1 MARKYD
7 LISEMYRRTAHAV
20 VSDVQNWQ
28 AFLRCACRNYRL
40 RCDEQLLIYA
50 QRPDATAVLEIERWN
65 DKFGRWVNRGAKGI
79 AVFED
84 ADRSRQRLIHYF
96 DISDT
101 HESRYSRPV
110 PIWDMKPEYTDDVIE
125 SLENT
130 FGELENKDS
139 LADAVMSAA
148 KNAVEDNI
156 PDYLSDLMYAADDS
170 FLYGLSED
178 MITSM
183 YRKAVTNS
191 VAYMMMT
198 RLGIDTEPY
207 FESEDFSVIT
217 NFNTPEA
224 FNALGIATSDIAEMG
239 LGEISRTILALDRKN
254 RIIADRGKPDY
265 NKAEKTSERSFENE
279 RADIH
284 NAGRLQSSR
293 PDNAQPAGSDFG
305 QVRSDE
311 TEVSQGTPQNP
322 VLQSSDELHPDGA
335 FGGSRTDSDEN
346 GRNPDEADGSAGGLD
361 REPESGRYDE
371 VGTGNE
377 QLEEQ
382 STGDRESGSNLRL
395 DYYDRR
401 HEDTSLPFFSGDDI
415 IREILGTTPH
425 LKASKEEIRAFYESN
440 PDNAARTEYIKG
452 IFNNDYTELI
462 LSDGRR
468 VGYKTYQNVLQLWE
482 GNYADRIAQGFYDWG
497 VIAQHFEAMRLL
509 GELQDTRKPLPSM
522 DGQLNFL
529 DMQAEEKT
537 SAFSFSQEII
547 DAVLTRGSGVSE
559 GKFRIYEQFE
569 KSLSAK
575 ENADFLKNEYGWGS
589 AYPVI
594 VGTGIDEQHDGTGM
608 LISKGIGNNK
618 PHIRLTWI
626 QVEKRIAELIRLDRY
641 LNPKE
646 KEIYPQWLEKQEERR
661 AELAE
666 EQRNREI
673 LSSAPSENNTA
684 VSKSFEYNGY
694 HFEPTGI
701 LSAGRTLKEIS
712 NETISNNTLGM
723 SAYEGATHPY
733 SYEEFYNAANSS
745 SADIFKCVE
754 NGRLYIPGENEL
766 FEYTGNFNPILSI
779 EQSETPENSA
789 YAYHL
794 GDTVYMG
801 ADEYEIL
808 SFNDERVVLHD
819 VQFPLFQKEMD
830 RAEFDRKVR
839 ENPMNDHLKVKE
851 LPSEEKTDESP
862 AFDIGMGYLGNGL
875 TVWNRAVE
883 ENGDYQTIAH
893 ISSEGEIR
901 YYVDGLPEDVV
912 ARIEQAAAREQQKAL
927 FSAAYKV
934 GDRVYLDGKPFE
946 ITRVDDWNVEL
957 MDRSVQNP
965 QPRLEQKDSFM
976 RLVQQ
981 NESNSRFTA
990 FYNEY
995 SEVKSANPD
1004 SLVLYQMGDFFEA
1017 YGADAQTVSEALELN
1032 LASRSIG
1039 GNQRTQMCGFPAN
1052 RLETYV
1058 NMLLDRGFDVAVCSL
1073 ENGDRSTRNI
1083 VSTNKEDPVQ
1093 SKPVGRIDYLHT
1105 DGTVRESV
1113 EYTSPYQF
1121 ASDIREET
1129 YYGVPFKVVFYKD
1142 KEGNTISREFAEHL
1156 DPPQGIEI
1164 IDSPYLANDRAD
1176 EMLRQA
1182 EQIAAEN
1189 TLPPDERFF
1198 VIETDDGYAIWDD
1211 LTEAIYIDDEGV
1223 SEEFKSEW
1231 QANDYLEQVKKSV
1244 SEKEAAEWLYVER
1257 AKQNTSA
1264 EQSEQK
1270 EAEPFT
1276 PAFSQPKRSRVQTFD
1291 LHPEIPL
1298 SERHTFDLASH
1309 EVPEAGKKERF
1320 RRNMAAINVL
1330 KECEF
1335 DNRFATPEEQEV
1347 LSQYVGWGGIPEA
1360 FDENNPSWADE
1371 FIELYTALS
1380 PDEYESARAS
1390 TLTAFY
1396 TPPVVISSIYKA
1408 MEQMGFKEGN
1418 ILEPSC
1424 GIGNFIGMLPHSM
1437 QDSKIYG
1444 VEIDKISAGIAQQL
1458 YQKTSIAAQPFEEAN
1473 IPDSF
1478 FDAVI
1483 GNVPFGDIRVNDR
1496 RYNKHNFLIHD
1507 YFFAKSLDKL
1517 RPGGVMAL
1525 ITSKGTMDKENPA
1538 VRKYIAQRADLLGAI
1553 RLPNNTFKGNAGTE
1567 VVSDILILQKR
1578 DRLID
1583 LEPEWVHL
1591 NTDENGVKM
1600 NAYFVDHPEMVLG
1613 EWKTVSGRFGEE
1625 DTVVPYENAD
1635 LAELLDEAIS
1645 NIHAEITDYE
1655 VDEELTEEDNSIP
1668 ADPEVRNFSYTVAD
1682 DKIYY
1687 RENSRMTPVECSAT
1701 AENRIKGMIAI
1712 RDSVRSLI
1720 EMQTADYPDYEVEKE
1735 QQKLN
1740 ALYDNFSKKYG
1751 LINSRANVSAFSQDS
1766 SFALLSALEVLD
1778 ENGELERKAD
1788 MFTKRTIKPHTPV
1801 TSVDTASEALAVSM
1815 GEKAYVDMEYMCSLT
1830 GKTEQEIYEELK
1842 GVIFLNP
1849 MYGYGNSTERKYLM
1863 ADEYLSGNV
1872 REKLSWAK
1880 KSAEVYPEDYN
1891 INVEAL
1897 EKVQPKDLT
1906 ASEIFV
1912 QLGTTW
1918 LPEEVAQQFMYEFL
1932 DTPVYAR
1939 WNIKVHYSK
1948 LTGEW
1953 NVEGKSYDR
1962 GNLKAY
1968 NTYGTK
1974 RVNAYKIIEDT
1985 LNMKDVRVFDYME
1998 DDEGKKRA
2006 ILNKKETAI
2015 AQSKQELIK
2024 QGFQDWVWRDPARRE
2039 KLVRLYNDK
2048 FNSIRPREYDGSH
2061 ITFSGMNPEI
2071 TLREHQKNAVAHI
2084 LYGGNTLLAHAVGA
2098 GKTFEMTAAAME
2110 SKRLG
2115 LCNKSL
2121 FVVPNHLTE
2130 QWAAE
2135 FLQLYPAANILV
2147 ATKKD
2152 FEMKNRKRF
2161 CGRIA
2166 TGDYD
2171 AVIIGHS
2178 QFEKIPISIERQRA
2192 VLQQQLD
2199 DIIEGIAEAKRNRGD
2214 RFSVKQLE
2222 KTKKSLQTKLEKLN
2236 DQSRKDDVVTFE
2248 ELGIDRLF
2256 IDESHYYKNLYL
2268 YTKMRNVGGIAQ
2280 TEAQKS
2286 SDLFMKCR
2294 YLDEIT
2300 GGRGVVFATGTP
2312 ISNSMVELYTIQ
2324 RYLQYRT
2331 LQEHDLQHFDAWASM
2346 FGETVTAVELTPEGT
2361 GYRAKTRF
2369 AKFNN
2374 LPELMAMFKQ
2384 VADIKTAD
2392 MLDLPVPEVEYHN
2405 IAVKPSQV
2413 QKEMVASLGERAE
2426 KIRGGNVDSSVDNM
2440 LKVTNDGRKLA
2451 LDQRMMN
2458 PMLPDEEGSKVNA
2471 CVNEVFRI
2479 WEENSD
2485 KRLTQL
2491 LFCDLSTPKG
2501 AGEFSVYTDIR
2512 QKLIERGIPESEIK
2526 FIHEADT
2533 ETKKQELFKKVR
2545 RGEVRILMGSTQKMG
2560 AGTNVQNK
2568 IIASHDLDCPWRPA
2582 DLEQRAGRTV
2592 RQGNE
2597 NPKVGLYR
2605 YVTEGTF
2612 DAYCWQLVEGKQK
2625 FASQIMT
2632 SKSPVRSCEDVDA
2645 TALSY
2650 AEIKMLAADNP
2661 HIKEKMDLD
2670 IQVQKLRLLK
2680 SNYLSEKYELED
2692 KIIKYYPTTIAR
2704 IKETIAGLEKDRSLA
2719 KEHPKPLDDTFV
2731 GIEVKGVSYSE
2742 KAEGGQKI
2750 IDACKEMTSPD
2761 PVPLG
2766 KYRGFDLEL
2775 SFDTFEKAY
2784 QVKIKGSLSR
2794 SVSLGTD
2801 AVGNITRID
2810 NAIEKIPE
2818 RLEAKSRELSTLE
2831 QQFATAKAEVE
2842 KPFDKE
2848 EELTEKTNR
2857 LNVLNGL
2864 LNVDKRENELVD
2876 GAPDEGDSVPV
2887 SKERAYER

>member
-7 LISEMYRRTAHAV
+7 LISELYRRTANAV
-20 VSDVQNWQ
+20 AADPQNWQ

-40 RCDEQLLIYA
+40 RFDEQLLIYA

-110 PIWDMKPEYTDDVIE
+110 PIWQMKPEYTSEVIE

-130 FGELENKDS
+130 FGELENKED
-139 LADAVMSAA
+139 LQNAVLSAA
-148 KNAVEDNI
+148 KNAAEDNLSDYMQDFMQI
-156 PDYLSDLMYAADDS
+156 GGDSDLAYLSAGEANE
-170 FLYGLSED
+170 LYEEL
-178 MITSM
+178 
-183 YRKAVTNS
+183 VTHS
-191 VAYMMMT
+191 IAYMMLS
-198 RLGIDTEPY
+198 RLGADTAELYPPD
-207 FESEDFSVIT
+207 SFSGVSY
-217 NFNTPEA
+217 FNTPETL
-224 FNALGIATSDIAEMG
+224 NALGIAASDIAEMA
-239 LGEISRTILALDRKN
+239 LGEISRTILALDKQN
-254 RIIADRGKPDY
+254 RIIADKAKADY
-265 NKAEKTSERSFENE
+265 NKADEKTERSFDDE
-279 RADIH
+279 RIDIQG
-284 NAGRLQSSR
+284 AGRLQSAES
-293 PDNAQPAGSDFG
+293 DNARTAGDDFG
-305 QVRSDE
+305 QIRSDE
-311 TEVSQGTPQNP
+311 EEISQGTSQNP
-322 VLQSSDELHPDGA
+322 VLQSSDELHSDGA
-335 FGGSRTDSDEN
+335 FEGNRADSTEY
-346 GRNPDEADGSAGGLD
+346 GRNPDETDGSAGGLD
-361 REPESGRYDE
+361 RESESVGYDE

-377 QLEEQ
+377 QSQKQ
-382 STGDRESGSNLRL
+382 STGDREGGGNLRL
-395 DYYDRR
+395 DYYDRE
-401 HEDTSLPFFSGDDI
+401 HEDKSLPFFGGDDT

-425 LKASKEEIRAFYESN
+425 LKASKDEIRAFYESN
-440 PDNAARTEYIKG
+440 HDNADRTEYIKS
-452 IFNNDYTELI
+452 IFNNDYTEVI
-462 LSDGRR
+462 LSDDRR

-482 GNYADRIAQGFYDWG
+482 GSYLSRTKQSFYDWG

-509 GELQDTRKPLPSM
+509 GELQDTMKPLPSM

-529 DMQAEEKT
+529 DMQAEEKP

-547 DAVLTRGSGVSE
+547 DTVLTRGSGVSE

-575 ENADFLKNEYGWGS
+575 ENADFLKEEYGWGGS
-589 AYPVI
+589 YPVI
-594 VGTGIDEQHDGTGM
+594 VGAGIDEQHDGKGI
-608 LISKGIGNNK
+608 LISKGIGDDK
-618 PHIRLTWI
+618 PHIRLTWT

-666 EQRNREI
+666 ERRNREI
-673 LSSAPSENNTA
+673 LSSAPPEKETEQAAESEPQDETQ
-684 VSKSFEYNGY
+684 YN
-694 HFEPTGI
+694 
-701 LSAGRTLKEIS
+701 
-712 NETISNNTLGM
+712 
-723 SAYEGATHPY
+723 
-733 SYEEFYNAANSS
+733 
-745 SADIFKCVE
+745 
-754 NGRLYIPGENEL
+754 
-766 FEYTGNFNPILSI
+766 
-779 EQSETPENSA
+779 
-789 YAYHL
+789 YHL
-794 GDTVYMG
+794 GDTVYIG

-808 SFNDERVVLHD
+808 SFNDERVMLFD
-819 VQFPLFQKEMD
+819 TQFPLFNKEMD
-830 RAEFDRKVR
+830 RDEFDRKVR
-839 ENPMNDHLKVKE
+839 ENPTNDHLKVKE
-851 LPSEEKTDESP
+851 LPPEEKTDKAP

-883 ENGDYQTIAH
+883 ENGDYQNIAH
-893 ISSEGEIR
+893 ISSEGEIH
-901 YYVDGLPEDVV
+901 YYVDGLPDDVV
-912 ARIEQAAAREQQKAL
+912 ARIEQAAAQEQQKAL
-927 FSAAYKV
+927 FTATYKI
-934 GDRVYLDGKPFE
+934 GDKVNLDRKPFE

-965 QPRLEQKDSFM
+965 QPRLERKDSFM

-995 SEVKSANPD
+995 SEIKSDNPD

-1017 YGADAQTVSEALELN
+1017 YGEDAQTVSDALELN
-1032 LASRSIG
+1032 LTSRPIG
-1039 GNQRTQMCGFPAN
+1039 NNQRTGMCGFPAN

-1073 ENGDRSTRNI
+1073 ENGGRSTRNI

-1093 SKPVGRIDYLHT
+1093 SQPVGRIDYLHT

-1121 ASDIREET
+1121 EKDIKEET
-1129 YYGVPFKVVFYKD
+1129 FYGVPFTVIFYKD
-1142 KEGNTISREFAEHL
+1142 KDGNTVPQNFIGSL
-1156 DPPQGIEI
+1156 DPPPQSVEI

-1182 EQIAAEN
+1182 EKIAEEN
-1189 TLPPDERFF
+1189 ALPPDERFF
-1198 VIETDDGYAIWDD
+1198 VIETDEGYAIWDD
-1211 LTEAIYIDDEGV
+1211 LTEAIYIDNEGV

-1244 SEKEAAEWLYVER
+1244 SELDTAKALIDEYCRDEFEREEGADYTDLSNVELAYTTTEDDKHEIQARVNLVDYRLETLADGNVIRSEQFSSLEDMIERSLQSLSFNDLVYLSDEELEMAEQNS
-1257 AKQNTSA
+1257 AKQPTPEKN
-1264 EQSEQK
+1264 
-1270 EAEPFT
+1270 EPLT
-1276 PAFSQPKRSRVQTFD
+1276 PAFSQQKRSRIQTFN
-1291 LHPEIPL
+1291 LHPDIPM

-1320 RRNMAAINVL
+1320 RRNMEAIRVL

-1335 DNRFATPEEQEV
+1335 DNRFATPEEQEI

-1360 FDENNPSWADE
+1360 FDENNSSWANE

-1396 TPPVVISSIYKA
+1396 TPPVVISAIYKA
-1408 MEQMGFKEGN
+1408 MEQMGFREGN

-1424 GIGNFIGMLPHSM
+1424 GIGNFIGMLPQSM

-1517 RPGGVMAL
+1517 RPGGVMAF

-1668 ADPEVRNFSYTVAD
+1668 ADPEVRNFSYTVVD

-1740 ALYDNFSKKYG
+1740 ALYDTFSKKYG

-1766 SFALLSALEVLD
+1766 SFALLSALEILD

-1788 MFTKRTIKPHTPV
+1788 MFTKRTIKPHTPF

-1815 GEKAYVDMEYMCSLT
+1815 GEKACVDMEYMCSLT

-1872 REKLSWAK
+1872 REKLAWAK

-1918 LPEEVAQQFMYEFL
+1918 LPEEIAQQFMYEFL

-1962 GNLKAY
+1962 SNLKAY

-1974 RVNAYKIIEDT
+1974 RVNAYKIIEET
-1985 LNMKDVRVFDYME
+1985 LNMKDVRVFDYIE
-1998 DDEGKKRA
+1998 DAEGKKKA
-2006 ILNKKETAI
+2006 VLNKKETAI

-2039 KLVRLYNDK
+2039 KLVRLYNEK

-2061 ITFSGMNPEI
+2061 IIFSGMNPEI
-2071 TLREHQKNAVAHI
+2071 ELREHQKNAVAHI

-2192 VLQQQLD
+2192 VIQQQLD

-2222 KTKKSLQTKLEKLN
+2222 KTKRSLQTKLEKLN

-2248 ELGIDRLF
+2248 ELGVDRLF

-2331 LQEHDLQHFDAWASM
+2331 LQEHDLQHFDAWASS

-2374 LPELMAMFKQ
+2374 LPELMAMFKE

-2632 SKSPVRSCEDVDA
+2632 SKSPVRSCEDVDT

-2704 IKETIAGLEKDRSLA
+2704 IKETIAGLEKDISLA

-2775 SFDTFEKAY
+2775 SFDTFEKVY
-2784 QVKIKGSLSR
+2784 QVKIKGCLSR

-2801 AVGNITRID
+2801 AIGNITRID
-2810 NAIEKIPE
+2810 NAIERIPE
-2818 RLEAKSRELSTLE
+2818 RLEAKNRELSTLE

-2876 GAPDEGDSVPV
+2876 GAPDEGDSVPA

>member
-20 VSDVQNWQ
+20 ISDVQNWQ

-40 RCDEQLLIYA
+40 RFDEKLLIYA

-84 ADRSRQRLIHYF
+84 AEQSRQRLIHYF

-130 FGELENKDS
+130 FGDLENKDS

-156 PDYLSDLMYAADDS
+156 PDYLSDLMYATDDS

-183 YRKAVTNS
+183 YKKAVTNS

-207 FESEDFSVIT
+207 FETEDFSVIT

-224 FNALGIATSDIAEMG
+224 LNALGIASSDIAEMG

-254 RIIADRGKPDY
+254 RIIADRGQSDY
-265 NKAEKTSERSFENE
+265 NKAENTSERSFENE

-293 PDNAQPAGSDFG
+293 PDNAQPAGSDSG

-335 FGGSRTDSDEN
+335 FGGSRTDSDET
-346 GRNPDEADGSAGGLD
+346 GRNPDEADGGAGGLD
-361 REPESGRYDE
+361 REPESGGYDE

-382 STGDRESGSNLRL
+382 STGDRESGGHLRL
-395 DYYDRR
+395 DYYDRA
-401 HEDTSLPFFSGDDI
+401 HEDKSLPFFGGDDT
-415 IREILGTTPH
+415 IREILGITPH
-425 LKASKEEIRAFYESN
+425 LRASKDEIRAFYESN
-440 PDNAARTEYIKG
+440 PDNAVRTEYIKG
-452 IFNNDYTELI
+452 IFNNDYTEVI

-468 VGYKTYQNVLQLWE
+468 VGYKTWQNVLQLWE
-482 GNYADRIAQGFYDWG
+482 GSYLSRTKQSFYDWG

-509 GELQDTRKPLPSM
+509 GELQDTMKPLPSI
-522 DGQLNFL
+522 DGQLNF
-529 DMQAEEKT
+529 METQAEEKT

-559 GKFRIYEQFE
+559 GKFRIFEQFE

-575 ENADFLKNEYGWGS
+575 ENVDFLKDEYGWGGS
-589 AYPVI
+589 YPVI
-594 VGTGIDEQHDGTGM
+594 TGTGIDEQHDGKGI
-608 LISKGIGNNK
+608 LISKGIGDDK
-618 PHIRLTWI
+618 PHIRLNWN
-626 QVEKRIAELIRLDRY
+626 QVEKRIKELIRLDRY

-673 LSSAPSENNTA
+673 LSSAPPENNMA

-701 LSAGRTLKEIS
+701 LPAGRTLKEIS
-712 NETISNNTLGM
+712 NETISNNALGM
-723 SAYEGATHPY
+723 SAYEGAAHPY

-779 EQSETPENSA
+779 ERSETPENSA

-808 SFNDERVVLHD
+808 SFNDDRVVLHD

-851 LPSEEKTDESP
+851 LPPEEKTDEAP

-893 ISSEGEIR
+893 ISNEGEIH

-912 ARIEQAAAREQQKAL
+912 ARIEQAAAQEQQKSL
-927 FSAAYKV
+927 FAASYQV

-957 MDRSVQNP
+957 MDRSEQNP
-965 QPRLEQKDSFM
+965 QPRLESKDNFM
-976 RLVQQ
+976 QLVQQ
-981 NESNSRFTA
+981 NERSNRFTDA
-990 FYNEY
+990 YREY
-995 SEVKSANPD
+995 GEIKKENPD
-1004 SLVLYQMGDFFEA
+1004 SLVLYQVGDFFEA

-1032 LASRSIG
+1032 LTSRFIG
-1039 GNQRTQMCGFPAN
+1039 SNQRTQMCGFPAN
-1052 RLETYV
+1052 RLETYI
-1058 NMLLDRGFDVAVCSL
+1058 NMLLDRGFDVAVSAT
-1073 ENGDRSTRNI
+1073 ENGERNTRNI
-1083 VSTNKEDPVQ
+1083 VSSNKEDPVQ
-1093 SKPVGRIDYLHT
+1093 SQPVGRIEYLDSDGNIIHT
-1105 DGTVRESV
+1105 D
-1113 EYTSPYQF
+1113 EYTSEYQF
-1121 ASDIREET
+1121 KKDIEEESSFGT
-1129 YYGVPFKVVFYKD
+1129 RLRFYVYRD
-1142 KEGNTISREFAEHL
+1142 AEGKTIDQTFITKL
-1156 DPPQGIEI
+1156 DTPLNVYEI
-1164 IDSPYLANDRAD
+1164 IDSPYLVKDRT
-1176 EMLRQA
+1176 
-1182 EQIAAEN
+1182 EN
-1189 TLPPDERFF
+1189 ALPPDERFF
-1198 VIETDDGYAIWDD
+1198 VIETDEGYAIWDD
-1211 LTEAIYIDDEGV
+1211 LTEALYIDDEGV

-1244 SEKEAAEWLYVER
+1244 SEKEATGQPEP
-1257 AKQNTSA
+1257 
-1264 EQSEQK
+1264 EQK
-1270 EAEPFT
+1270 EAEPLT
-1276 PAFSQPKRSRVQTFD
+1276 PAFVQPKRSRVQTFD

-1320 RRNMAAINVL
+1320 RRNMEAIRVL

-1335 DNRFATPEEQEV
+1335 ENRFATPEEQEI

-1360 FDENNPSWADE
+1360 FDENNSSWADE

-1408 MEQMGFKEGN
+1408 MEQMGFREGN

-1424 GIGNFIGMLPHSM
+1424 GIGNFIGMLPQSM

-1525 ITSKGTMDKENPA
+1525 ITSKGTMDKESPA

-1635 LAELLDEAIS
+1635 LAELLEEAIS

-1668 ADPEVRNFSYTVAD
+1668 ADPEVRNFSYTVVD

-1687 RENSRMTPVECSAT
+1687 RENSRMAPVDVSAT

-1712 RDSVRSLI
+1712 RDCVRNLI

-1740 ALYDNFSKKYG
+1740 ELYDTFSKKYG

-1815 GEKAYVDMEYMCSLT
+1815 GEKAQVDMEYMCSLT
-1830 GKTEQEIYEELK
+1830 GKTEEELYQELK

-1849 MYGYGNSTERKYLM
+1849 VYGYGGSDEQKYLM

-1872 REKLSWAK
+1872 REKLAWAK
-1880 KSAEVYPEDYN
+1880 KSAEVYPEDYK

-1918 LPEEVAQQFMYEFL
+1918 LPEEIAQQFMYEFL

-1974 RVNAYKIIEDT
+1974 RVNAYKIIEET
-1985 LNMKDVRVFDYME
+1985 LNMKDVRVFDYIE
-1998 DDEGKKRA
+1998 DAEGKKKA
-2006 ILNKKETAI
+2006 VLNKKETAI

-2039 KLVRLYNDK
+2039 KLVRLYNEK

-2061 ITFSGMNPEI
+2061 IVFSGINPEI
-2071 TLREHQKNAVAHI
+2071 ELREHQKNAVAHI

-2178 QFEKIPISIERQRA
+2178 QFEKIPMSIERQRA

-2199 DIIEGIAEAKRNRGD
+2199 DIVEGIADIKRNRGD

-2222 KTKKSLQTKLEKLN
+2222 KTKRSLQTKLQKLN

-2248 ELGIDRLF
+2248 ELGVDRLF

-2294 YLDEIT
+2294 YLDEVT

-2324 RYLQYRT
+2324 RYLQYKT
-2331 LQEHDLQHFDAWASM
+2331 LQEHDLQHFDAWASS

-2392 MLDLPVPEVEYHN
+2392 MLNLPVPEVEYHN

-2426 KIRGGNVDSSVDNM
+2426 RIRNGGVDSSVDNM

-2458 PMLPDEEGSKVNA
+2458 PMLPDEESSKVNA

-2479 WEENSD
+2479 WEESSD
-2485 KRLTQL
+2485 KKLTQL

-2501 AGEFSVYTDIR
+2501 EGEFSVYTDIR
-2512 QKLIERGIPESEIK
+2512 KKLIERGIPEAEIK

-2533 ETKKQELFKKVR
+2533 EVKKQELFKKVR

-2692 KIIKYYPTTIAR
+2692 KIIKYYPKTIAQT
-2704 IKETIAGLEKDRSLA
+2704 KETIAGLEKDISLA

-2750 IDACKEMTSPD
+2750 IEACKEMTSPD

-2775 SFDTFEKAY
+2775 SFEPFEKAY

-2801 AVGNITRID
+2801 AIGNITRID

-2818 RLEAKSRELSTLE
+2818 RLEAKKQELETVE
-2831 QQFATAKAEVE
+2831 QQFVTAKAEVE

-2857 LNVLNGL
+2857 LGVLNGL

-2876 GAPDEGDSVPV
+2876 GTPDEGDDIPV
-2887 SKERAYER
+2887 SKERGYER